1 MNDIRITLII
11 ILGIINLIYF
21 VGCYL
26 RLDPEDTPIKM
37 WKEVWETRNIFGK
50 ICTVIA
56 LIVTLPSTI
65 VFYLIALLY
74 SVYYFIQYIGIKK
87 HND

>member
-1 MNDIRITLII
+1 MNNIQITLII
-11 ILGIINLIYF
+11 ILGINLIYF

-26 RLDPEDTPIKM
+26 RLDSEDTPIKM

-56 LIVTLPSTI
+56 LIITLPSTI

-87 HND
+87 HDD